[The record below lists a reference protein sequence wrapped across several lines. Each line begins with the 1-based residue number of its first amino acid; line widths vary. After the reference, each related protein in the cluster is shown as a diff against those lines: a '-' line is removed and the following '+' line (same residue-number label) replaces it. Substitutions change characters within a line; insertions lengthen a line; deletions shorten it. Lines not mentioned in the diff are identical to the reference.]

1 MGRTLPS
8 TGTWWGL
15 LKLNIERIS
24 EWCWNN
30 DDNHDQRISWPAE
43 ARDAELCTIKGKS
56 KVEPMAI
63 SWQSQ
68 LWWWSSLSM
77 YNRWL
82 LHQGFCDTLRNIV
95 EETRQRSKSWMVMII
110 VVIITEP
117 SDGVPELHQSDR
129 QDREIPDADLWHSCL
144 QAKM

>member
-15 LKLNIERIS
+15 LKLNIERIW
-24 EWCWNN
+24 EWWNN

-56 KVEPMAI
+56 KVEPIAI

-77 YNRWL
+77 SNRWL
-82 LHQGFCDTLRNIV
+82 LHLRFCDTSRNIV

-110 VVIITEP
+110 VIINMYFL
-117 SDGVPELHQSDR
+117 ELEKHCPPPNYWGIGPQHRLHCKTTKNGD
-129 QDREIPDADLWHSCL
+129 H
-144 QAKM
+144 